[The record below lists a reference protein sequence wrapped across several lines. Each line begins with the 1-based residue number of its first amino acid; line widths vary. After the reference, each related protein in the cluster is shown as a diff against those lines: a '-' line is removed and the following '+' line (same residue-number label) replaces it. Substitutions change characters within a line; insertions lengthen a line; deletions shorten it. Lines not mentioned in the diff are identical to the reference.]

1 VEAIPQRHHL
11 PFHGVVKIQFSSV
24 QFSKEN
30 IMGYFKSLSIDTDSL
45 ECETLPYPTATN
57 YTAPSVVYGL
67 FADGRLVDL
76 YSLKDTADYEC
87 YLCKM
92 GDDAIGAST
101 QYQVLPIKVFN
112 HSPFT
117 ELEAA

>member
-1 VEAIPQRHHL
+1 
-11 PFHGVVKIQFSSV
+11 
-24 QFSKEN
+24 
-30 IMGYFKSLSIDTDSL
+30 MGHFKSLDIQSR
-45 ECETLPYPTATN
+45 ECETLPYP
-57 YTAPSVVYGL
+57 YEYQEPQRVGSYVAPSIVYGL
-67 FADGRLVDL
+67 FANSRLVDL
-76 YSLKDTADYEC
+76 YASKTTADYEC

>member
-1 VEAIPQRHHL
+1 
-11 PFHGVVKIQFSSV
+11 
-24 QFSKEN
+24 
-30 IMGYFKSLSIDTDSL
+30 
-45 ECETLPYPTATN
+45 
-57 YTAPSVVYGL
+57 
-67 FADGRLVDL
+67 
-76 YSLKDTADYEC
+76 
-87 YLCKM
+87 M